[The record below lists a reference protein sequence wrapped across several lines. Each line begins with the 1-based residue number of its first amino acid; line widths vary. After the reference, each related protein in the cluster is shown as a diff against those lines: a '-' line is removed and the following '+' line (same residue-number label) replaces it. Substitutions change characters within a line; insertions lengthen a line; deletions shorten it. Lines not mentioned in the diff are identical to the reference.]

1 MEKNR
6 VMRAI
11 VFFDLPNIY
20 AKDKRN
26 YLRFRKFL
34 LNEGFLMMQESVY
47 SKIVLN
53 SQQANFLNNRIKK
66 SAPNKGII
74 QMLTITEKQYSQI
87 EYIIG
92 SSTNKIINE
101 SNLDAIESEE
111 GVEVVRRSLNNE
123 DYYFVMNHTSDEK
136 KFRNKIVKA

>member
-20 AKDKRN
+20 AKYKRN
-26 YLRFRKFL
+26 YLKFRKFL

-53 SQQANFLNNRIKK
+53 SQQANFLYNRIKK

-92 SSTNKIINE
+92 SSTNKIINDE
-101 SNLDAIESEE
+101 SRL
-111 GVEVVRRSLNNE
+111 VVL
-123 DYYFVMNHTSDEK
+123 
-136 KFRNKIVKA
+136 